1 MSTVF
6 NHICIYLVPMVCS
19 VSGNTAHWALIWHL
33 NMYEQLPLAHTLSA
47 TAPFLPAC
55 PHLQAPEARPPC
67 EQLSRATVAVSPLVG
82 FAVFTSSGP
91 PSEAQLS
98 HVVGEGEAFS
108 GVTGLAHVLRGF
120 GDRLHA
126 QPLTERDALPPP
138 RPQVTLHPCDVTAP
152 RPGPPAQASF
162 RCAQPTSLRGDT
174 LPTLPAAW
182 ACPLPIPPAPAL
194 PFTLCTPGPLP
205 AALGGGIFA
214 QGDPRRCRPVGT
226 LWGRN
231 GSMTVTPAEQPWSH
245 PPCCGDAL
253 SKGTATPILCFP

>member
-1 MSTVF
+1 MGACWSPSEPRSSWSTLAGISDVCLMSTVF

-19 VSGNTAHWALIWHL
+19 VSGNTAHWALLWHL

-98 HVVGEGEAFS
+98 RVVGEGEAFS

-126 QPLTERDALPPP
+126 QPLTERDALPPHGP
-138 RPQVTLHPCDVTAP
+138 RSPFTRVMSRRPD
-152 RPGPPAQASF
+152 PGPRLRRAS
-162 RCAQPTSLRGDT
+162 
-174 LPTLPAAW
+174 AAPSPRLCG
-182 ACPLPIPPAPAL
+182 ATPSPLCPLPGRVPSPYPQLQPSLSHFAPPV
-194 PFTLCTPGPLP
+194 LCLR
-205 AALGGGIFA
+205 L
-214 QGDPRRCRPVGT
+214 
-226 LWGRN
+226 
-231 GSMTVTPAEQPWSH
+231 
-245 PPCCGDAL
+245 
-253 SKGTATPILCFP
+253 